1 MIVVEPK
8 VNKPLHEKWN
18 SLISKLEADD
28 LYGEKK
34 KEKKSLYSCCHF

>member
-1 MIVVEPK
+1 MIVVKLK

-28 LYGEKK
+28 LCGKK
-34 KEKKSLYSCCHF
+34 KKWKKKISL

>member
-1 MIVVEPK
+1 MIVVELK

-28 LYGEKK
+28 LYGKK
-34 KEKKSLYSCCHF
+34 NLFIVAVTFSRQ